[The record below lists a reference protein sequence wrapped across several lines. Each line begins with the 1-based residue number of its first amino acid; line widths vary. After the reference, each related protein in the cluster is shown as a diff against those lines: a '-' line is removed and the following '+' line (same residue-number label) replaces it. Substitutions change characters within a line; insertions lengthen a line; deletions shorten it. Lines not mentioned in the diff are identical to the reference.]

1 VLYFMIGWREYFS
14 KIMRIFVRKIIKPF
28 YFIIYFTLYF
38 MNLKL
43 RKVRAERKH
52 VLKSRIY
59 NVRFLFREKY
69 RWYHVGLESFL

>member
-38 MNLKL
+38 MNLKT
-43 RKVRAERKH
+43 KKGAGWKKTCAEISY
-52 VLKSRIY
+52 LQCT
-59 NVRFLFREKY
+59 F
-69 RWYHVGLESFL
+69 SF